1 MQQQN
6 RMPLTNKL
14 KTIELELVDYFYSW
28 EIIDKR
34 YLPKGHRGTV
44 YEYLP
49 QEAVSYTGL
58 SRHNKAY
65 YLKLKKEETK
75 RGE

>member
-1 MQQQN
+1 MRN
-6 RMPLTNKL
+6 RPQWVAKKYMG
-14 KTIELELVDYFYSW
+14 DDQYSYA
-28 EIIDKR
+28 IIDKR

-58 SRHNKAY
+58 TRHNKSY
-65 YLKLKKEETK
+65 YLKLKKEET
-75 RGE
+75 R

>member
-1 MQQQN
+1 MSIPQWVAKKYMGDDQ
-6 RMPLTNKL
+6 
-14 KTIELELVDYFYSW
+14 YSYA
-28 EIIDKR
+28 IIDKR
-34 YLPKGHRGTV
+34 YLPKGHRGVV

-58 SRHNKAY
+58 NRHNKGY

>member
-1 MQQQN
+1 MK
-6 RMPLTNKL
+6 NKPQWVA
-14 KTIELELVDYFYSW
+14 KKYMGDDQYSYA
-28 EIIDKR
+28 IIDKR
-34 YLPKGHRGTV
+34 YLPKGHRGVV

-58 SRHNKAY
+58 TRHNKAF
-65 YLKLKKEETK
+65 YLKLKKEEAK

>member
-1 MQQQN
+1 M
-6 RMPLTNKL
+6 RNKPQWVA
-14 KTIELELVDYFYSW
+14 KKYMGNDSYSW
-28 EIIDKR
+28 AIIDKR
-34 YLPKGHRGTV
+34 YLPKGHRGVV

-58 SRHNKAY
+58 NSQNKTH
-65 YLKLKKEETK
+65 YLKLKKEQAK